1 MRVRCWTT
9 FDITVTGVRNNF
21 NINRLPLKD
30 ASGQIIT
37 TREQWHRSR
46 NQQRNWD
53 TINQLVSLRTLPHSV
68 SLPQCQDTGDVR
80 LWEFEFS
87 IDQEDSLA
95 EGDNMF
101 GSLERDCRGVPMI
114 TGMDE
119 TAGQIQVLEPS
130 SNIGFERVPNK

>member
-1 MRVRCWTT
+1 MRCWTT

-21 NINRLPLKD
+21 NINRLPLTD
-30 ASGQIIT
+30 TSGQTII

-68 SLPQCQDTGDVR
+68 SMPQCQDTGDVR
-80 LWEFEFS
+80 LWDFEFS

-101 GSLERDCRGVPMI
+101 GSLE
-114 TGMDE
+114 
-119 TAGQIQVLEPS
+119 
-130 SNIGFERVPNK
+130 

>member
-21 NINRLPLKD
+21 NINRLPLND
-30 ASGQIIT
+30 ASGQTIT

-68 SLPQCQDTGDVR
+68 SMPQCQDTGDVR
-80 LWEFEFS
+80 LWDFEFS

>member
-1 MRVRCWTT
+1 LRVRCWTT

-30 ASGQIIT
+30 ASGEIIT

-68 SLPQCQDTGDVR
+68 SMPRCQDTGDVR
-80 LWEFEFS
+80 LWEFEFTV
-87 IDQEDSLA
+87 DQEDSLA
-95 EGDNMF
+95 EGDNIF

-119 TAGQIQVLEPS
+119 TAGQIQALEPS
-130 SNIGFERVPNK
+130 SNIGFERMPNK